1 MTPCLEADEDQSLNH
16 PQSATPPLRQ
26 VTPEQA
32 RSGTS
37 TGMRRS
43 FNDAD
48 LDDDE
53 EDDEDDDAAAG
64 RHSKRSR

>member
-26 VTPEQA
+26 VAPEQA
-32 RSGTS
+32 RSGT
-37 TGMRRS
+37 GMRRS
-43 FNDAD
+43 INDTD
-48 LDDDE
+48 LD
-53 EDDEDDDAAAG
+53 DDEDDDAAAG